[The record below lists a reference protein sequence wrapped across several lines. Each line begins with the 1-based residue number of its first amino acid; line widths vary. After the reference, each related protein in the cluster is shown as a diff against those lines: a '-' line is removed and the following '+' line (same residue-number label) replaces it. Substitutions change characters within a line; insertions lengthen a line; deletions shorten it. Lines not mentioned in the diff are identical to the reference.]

1 MRILGYAYIGA
12 SVSEV
17 LLVPETVGMFS
28 IRKAFIPLSLL
39 LCPLRAGTEV
49 GTRECM

>member
-1 MRILGYAYIGA
+1 VRILGYAYIGA

-39 LCPLRAGTEV
+39 LCPLSWH
-49 GTRECM
+49 